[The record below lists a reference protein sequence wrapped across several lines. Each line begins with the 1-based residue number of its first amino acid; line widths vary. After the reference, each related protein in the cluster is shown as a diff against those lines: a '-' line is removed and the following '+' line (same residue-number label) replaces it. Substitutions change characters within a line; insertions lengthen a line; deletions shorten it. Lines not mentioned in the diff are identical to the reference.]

1 MDYGLSIIGYGIWIM
16 DYGNGLWNNP

>member
-1 MDYGLSIIGYGIWIM
+1 MDYGLWIIGYGIWVM